1 MAKMIVDTKILPIK
15 ANSIDVVPTGDLG
28 DVVRET
34 LIEVLDSDPRDN
46 ESYVDYIKR
55 QAKAKADEMNVIKVA
70 LGLNTKEMEKIN
82 KTLEESTID
91 NYAAYLMSVL
101 QGLTT
106 GSYKE
111 FMASQEEDAE
121 EVTDPKSEEDVD

>member
-1 MAKMIVDTKILPIK
+1 MAKMTVDTMILPIK
-15 ANSIDVVPTGDLG
+15 ADSIDVVPTGDLG

-34 LIEVLDSDPRDN
+34 LIEVLDSDPRDD

-55 QAKAKADEMNVIKVA
+55 QAKVKADEMNVIKVA
-70 LGLNTKEMEKIN
+70 LGLTSKEMEKIN
-82 KTLEESTID
+82 KLEESTID

-106 GSYKE
+106 GTYKE

-121 EVTDPKSEEDVD
+121 EVTDPKSEEDAD

>member
-1 MAKMIVDTKILPIK
+1 MTVDTKILPIK
-15 ANSIDVVPTGDLG
+15 ADSIDVVPTGDLG

-55 QAKAKADEMNVIKVA
+55 QAKVKADEMNVIKVA
-70 LGLNTKEMEKIN
+70 LDLNTKEMEKIN
-82 KTLEESTID
+82 KNLEESTID
-91 NYAAYLMSVL
+91 NYAGYLMSVL

-111 FMASQEEDAE
+111 FMESQQDDEAE
-121 EVTDPKSEEDVD
+121 TDPKSEEDED

>member
-1 MAKMIVDTKILPIK
+1 MAKMTVDTKILPIK
-15 ANSIDVVPTGDLG
+15 ADPIDVVPTGDLG

-70 LGLNTKEMEKIN
+70 LSLNAKEMEKIN

-111 FMASQEEDAE
+111 FMESQQDDGAE
-121 EVTDPKSEEDVD
+121 NDPKSEEDED

>member
-1 MAKMIVDTKILPIK
+1 MTVDTKILPIK
-15 ANSIDVVPTGDLG
+15 ADSIDVVPTGDLG

-70 LGLNTKEMEKIN
+70 LGLNAKEMEKIN

-111 FMASQEEDAE
+111 FMESQQDDGAE
-121 EVTDPKSEEDVD
+121 NDPKSEEDED

>member
-1 MAKMIVDTKILPIK
+1 MTVDTKILPIK
-15 ANSIDVVPTGDLG
+15 ADSIDVVPTGDLG

-70 LGLNTKEMEKIN
+70 LSLNAKEMEKFN

-111 FMASQEEDAE
+111 FMESQQDDGAE
-121 EVTDPKSEEDVD
+121 TDPKSEEDED

>member
-1 MAKMIVDTKILPIK
+1 MAKMTVDTKILPIK
-15 ANSIDVVPTGDLG
+15 ADSIDVVPTGDLG

-70 LGLNTKEMEKIN
+70 LGLNAKEMGKIN

-106 GSYKE
+106 SSYKK
-111 FMASQEEDAE
+111 FMGSQQDDEAE
-121 EVTDPKSEEDVD
+121 TDPKSEEDED

>member
-1 MAKMIVDTKILPIK
+1 MTVDTKILPIK
-15 ANSIDVVPTGDLG
+15 ADSIDVVPTGDLG

-70 LGLNTKEMEKIN
+70 LSLNTKEMEKIN

-91 NYAAYLMSVL
+91 NYASYLMSVL

-111 FMASQEEDAE
+111 FMESQQDDVAE
-121 EVTDPKSEEDVD
+121 TDPKSEEDED

>member
-1 MAKMIVDTKILPIK
+1 MAKMTVDTKILEIGK
-15 ANSIDVVPTGDLG
+15 DSVDVIPTGDLG

-34 LIEVLDSDPRDN
+34 LIEVLDSDPKDN
-46 ESYVDYIKR
+46 ENYVDYIKR
-55 QAKAKADEMNVIKVA
+55 QAKAKKDEMNVIKVA
-70 LGLNTKEMEKIN
+70 LGLSTKQMEKIN
-82 KTLEESTID
+82 KSLEESTID

-111 FMASQEEDAE
+111 FMESQQDDEAE
-121 EVTDPKSEEDVD
+121 TNPKSEEDED

>member
-1 MAKMIVDTKILPIK
+1 MAKMTVDTKILPIK
-15 ANSIDVVPTGDLG
+15 ADSIDVVPTGDLG

-55 QAKAKADEMNVIKVA
+55 QAKVKADDMNVIKVA
-70 LGLNTKEMEKIN
+70 LSLNAKEMEKIN

-111 FMASQEEDAE
+111 FMESQQDDGAE
-121 EVTDPKSEEDVD
+121 NDPKSEEDED

>member
-1 MAKMIVDTKILPIK
+1 MTVDTKILPIK
-15 ANSIDVVPTGDLG
+15 ADSIDVVPTGDLG

-55 QAKAKADEMNVIKVA
+55 QAKAKADEMNLIKVD
-70 LGLNTKEMEKIN
+70 LSLNAKEMEKIN

-111 FMASQEEDAE
+111 FMESQQDDGAE
-121 EVTDPKSEEDVD
+121 TDPKSEEDED

>member
-1 MAKMIVDTKILPIK
+1 MTVDTKILPIK
-15 ANSIDVVPTGDLG
+15 ADSIDVAPTGDLG

-70 LGLNTKEMEKIN
+70 LSLNAKEMEKIN

-111 FMASQEEDAE
+111 FMESQQDDGAE
-121 EVTDPKSEEDVD
+121 NDPKSEEDED

>member
-1 MAKMIVDTKILPIK
+1 MAKMTVDTKILPIK
-15 ANSIDVVPTGDLG
+15 ADSIDVVPTGDLG

-34 LIEVLDSDPRDN
+34 MIEVLDSDPRDD

-55 QAKAKADEMNVIKVA
+55 QAKVKADEMNVIKVA
-70 LGLNTKEMEKIN
+70 LGLTSKEMEKIN
-82 KTLEESTID
+82 KLEESTID

-106 GSYKE
+106 GTYKE

-121 EVTDPKSEEDVD
+121 EVTDPKSEEDAD

>member
-1 MAKMIVDTKILPIK
+1 MAKMTVDTKILPIK
-15 ANSIDVVPTGDLG
+15 ADSIDVVPTGDLG

-55 QAKAKADEMNVIKVA
+55 QAKAKADEMNLIKVA
-70 LGLNTKEMEKIN
+70 LSLNAKEMEKIN

-111 FMASQEEDAE
+111 FMESQQDDGAE
-121 EVTDPKSEEDVD
+121 NDPKSEEDED

>member
-1 MAKMIVDTKILPIK
+1 MAKMTVDTKILPIK
-15 ANSIDVVPTGDLG
+15 ADSIDVVPTGDLG

-70 LGLNTKEMEKIN
+70 LGLNAKEMEKIN

-111 FMASQEEDAE
+111 FMESQQDDEAE
-121 EVTDPKSEEDVD
+121 TDPKSEEDED

>member
-1 MAKMIVDTKILPIK
+1 MTVDTKILPIK
-15 ANSIDVVPTGDLG
+15 ADPIDVVPTGDLG

-34 LIEVLDSDPRDN
+34 LIEVVDSDPRDN

-70 LGLNTKEMEKIN
+70 LSLNAKEMEKIN

-111 FMASQEEDAE
+111 FMESQQDDGAE
-121 EVTDPKSEEDVD
+121 NDPKSEEDED

>member
-1 MAKMIVDTKILPIK
+1 MAKMTVDTKILPIK
-15 ANSIDVVPTGDLG
+15 ADSIDVVPTGDLG

-91 NYAAYLMSVL
+91 NYAAYLTSVL

-111 FMASQEEDAE
+111 FMESQQDDEAE
-121 EVTDPKSEEDVD
+121 TDPKSEEDED

>member
-1 MAKMIVDTKILPIK
+1 MAKMTVDTKILPIK
-15 ANSIDVVPTGDLG
+15 ADSIDVVPTGDLG

-91 NYAAYLMSVL
+91 NFAAYLMSVL

-111 FMASQEEDAE
+111 FMESQQDDKTE
-121 EVTDPKSEEDVD
+121 TDPKSEEDED

>member
-1 MAKMIVDTKILPIK
+1 MAKMTVDTKILPIK
-15 ANSIDVVPTGDLG
+15 ADSIDVVPTGDLG

-55 QAKAKADEMNVIKVA
+55 QAKAKTDEMNVIKVA
-70 LGLNTKEMEKIN
+70 LSLNAKEMEKIN

-111 FMASQEEDAE
+111 FMESQQDDGAE
-121 EVTDPKSEEDVD
+121 NDPKSEEDED

>member
-1 MAKMIVDTKILPIK
+1 MTVDTKILPIK
-15 ANSIDVVPTGDLG
+15 ADSIDVVPTGDLG

-70 LGLNTKEMEKIN
+70 LGLNAKEMEKIN

-106 GSYKE
+106 GSYKKFKE
-111 FMASQEEDAE
+111 SQQDDEAE
-121 EVTDPKSEEDVD
+121 TDPKSEEDED

>member
-1 MAKMIVDTKILPIK
+1 MAKMTVDTKILPIK
-15 ANSIDVVPTGDLG
+15 ADSIDVVPTGDLG

-55 QAKAKADEMNVIKVA
+55 QAKAKADEMNGIKVA
-70 LGLNTKEMEKIN
+70 LSLNAKEMEKIN

-111 FMASQEEDAE
+111 FMESQQDDGAE
-121 EVTDPKSEEDVD
+121 NDPKSEEDED

>member
-1 MAKMIVDTKILPIK
+1 MAKMTVDTKILPIK
-15 ANSIDVVPTGDLG
+15 TDSIDVVPTGDLG

-46 ESYVDYIKR
+46 ESYVDSIKR

-70 LGLNTKEMEKIN
+70 LGLNAKEMEKIN
-82 KTLEESTID
+82 KTLEESIID

-111 FMASQEEDAE
+111 FMESQQDDEAE
-121 EVTDPKSEEDVD
+121 TDPKTEEDED

>member
-1 MAKMIVDTKILPIK
+1 MAKMTVDTKILKIGK
-15 ANSIDVVPTGDLG
+15 DSVDVIPTGDLG

-34 LIEVLDSDPRDN
+34 LIEVLDSDPKDN
-46 ESYVDYIKR
+46 ENYVDSIKR
-55 QAKAKADEMNVIKVA
+55 QAKAKKDEMNVIKVA
-70 LGLNTKEMEKIN
+70 LGLSTKQMEKIN
-82 KTLEESTID
+82 KSLEESIID

-111 FMASQEEDAE
+111 FIESQQDDEAE
-121 EVTDPKSEEDVD
+121 TDPKSEEDED

>member
-1 MAKMIVDTKILPIK
+1 MAKMNVDTKILPIK
-15 ANSIDVVPTGDLG
+15 ADSIDVIPTGDLG

-70 LGLNTKEMEKIN
+70 LSLNAKEMEKIN

-111 FMASQEEDAE
+111 FMESQQDDGAE
-121 EVTDPKSEEDVD
+121 NDPKSEEDED

>member
-1 MAKMIVDTKILPIK
+1 MAKMTVDTKILPIK
-15 ANSIDVVPTGDLG
+15 ADSIDVVPTGDLG

-55 QAKAKADEMNVIKVA
+55 QAKAKADEMNVIKGA
-70 LGLNTKEMEKIN
+70 LGLNAKEMEKIN
-82 KTLEESTID
+82 KTVEESTID
-91 NYAAYLMSVL
+91 NYAAYLISVL

-106 GSYKE
+106 GSYKK
-111 FMASQEEDAE
+111 FMESQQDDGAE
-121 EVTDPKSEEDVD
+121 NDPKSEEDED

>member
-1 MAKMIVDTKILPIK
+1 MAKMTIDTKILPIK
-15 ANSIDVVPTGDLG
+15 ADSIDVVPTGDLG

-70 LGLNTKEMEKIN
+70 LSLNAKEMEKIN

-111 FMASQEEDAE
+111 FMESQQDDGAE
-121 EVTDPKSEEDVD
+121 TDPKSEEDED

>member
-1 MAKMIVDTKILPIK
+1 MAKMTVDTKILPIK
-15 ANSIDVVPTGDLG
+15 ADSIDVVPTGDLG

-70 LGLNTKEMEKIN
+70 LSLNAKEMEKIN

-111 FMASQEEDAE
+111 FMESQQDDGAE
-121 EVTDPKSEEDVD
+121 TDLKSEEDED

>member
-1 MAKMIVDTKILPIK
+1 MAKMTVDTKILPIK
-15 ANSIDVVPTGDLG
+15 ADSIDVVPTGDLG

-55 QAKAKADEMNVIKVA
+55 QAKVKADEMNVIKVA
-70 LGLNTKEMEKIN
+70 LSLNAKEMEKIN

-111 FMASQEEDAE
+111 FMESQQDDGAE
-121 EVTDPKSEEDVD
+121 TDPKSEEDED

>member
-1 MAKMIVDTKILPIK
+1 MAKMTVDTKILPIK
-15 ANSIDVVPTGDLG
+15 ADSIDVVPTGDLG

-55 QAKAKADEMNVIKVA
+55 QAKVKADDMNVIKVA
-70 LGLNTKEMEKIN
+70 LGLNAKEMEKIN
-82 KTLEESTID
+82 KTVEESTID

-101 QGLTT
+101 QGL
-106 GSYKE
+106 SLIHI
-111 FMASQEEDAE
+111 
-121 EVTDPKSEEDVD
+121 

>member
-1 MAKMIVDTKILPIK
+1 MTVDTKILPIK
-15 ANSIDVVPTGDLG
+15 ADSIDVVPTGDLG

-46 ESYVDYIKR
+46 ESYIDYIKR
-55 QAKAKADEMNVIKVA
+55 QAKVKADEMNVIKVA
-70 LGLNTKEMEKIN
+70 LDLNTKEMEKIN
-82 KTLEESTID
+82 KNLEESTID
-91 NYAAYLMSVL
+91 NYAGYLMSVL

-111 FMASQEEDAE
+111 FMESQQDDEAE
-121 EVTDPKSEEDVD
+121 TDPKSEEDED

>member
-1 MAKMIVDTKILPIK
+1 MAKMTVDTKILPIK
-15 ANSIDVVPTGDLG
+15 ADSIDVVPTGDLG

-70 LGLNTKEMEKIN
+70 LSLNAKEMEKIN

-111 FMASQEEDAE
+111 FMESQQDDGAE
-121 EVTDPKSEEDVD
+121 NDPKSEEDED

>member
-1 MAKMIVDTKILPIK
+1 MAKMTVDTKILPIK
-15 ANSIDVVPTGDLG
+15 ADSIDIVPTGDLG

-55 QAKAKADEMNVIKVA
+55 QAKAKADEMNAIKVA
-70 LGLNTKEMEKIN
+70 LGLNAKEMEKIN

-111 FMASQEEDAE
+111 FMESQQDDGAE
-121 EVTDPKSEEDVD
+121 NDPKSEEDED

>member
-1 MAKMIVDTKILPIK
+1 MAKMTVDTKILEIGK
-15 ANSIDVVPTGDLG
+15 DSVDVIPTGDLG

-34 LIEVLDSDPRDN
+34 LIEVLDSDPKDN
-46 ESYVDYIKR
+46 ENYVDYIKR
-55 QAKAKADEMNVIKVA
+55 QAKAKKDEMNVIKVA
-70 LGLNTKEMEKIN
+70 LGLSTKQMEKIN
-82 KTLEESTID
+82 KSLEESTID

-111 FMASQEEDAE
+111 FMESQQDDEAE
-121 EVTDPKSEEDVD
+121 TDPKSEEDED

>member
-1 MAKMIVDTKILPIK
+1 MAKMTVDTKILPIK
-15 ANSIDVVPTGDLG
+15 ADSIDVVPTGDLG
-28 DVVRET
+28 DIVRET

-55 QAKAKADEMNVIKVA
+55 QAKAKSDEMNVIKVA

-111 FMASQEEDAE
+111 FMESQQDDEAE
-121 EVTDPKSEEDVD
+121 TDPKSEENED

>member
-1 MAKMIVDTKILPIK
+1 MTVDTKILPIK
-15 ANSIDVVPTGDLG
+15 ADSIDVVPTGDLG

-70 LGLNTKEMEKIN
+70 LSLNAKEMEKIN
-82 KTLEESTID
+82 KTLEESNID

-111 FMASQEEDAE
+111 FMESQQDDGAE
-121 EVTDPKSEEDVD
+121 NDPKSEEDED

>member
-1 MAKMIVDTKILPIK
+1 MAKMTVDTKILPIK
-15 ANSIDVVPTGDLG
+15 ADSIDVVPTGDLG

-55 QAKAKADEMNVIKVA
+55 QAKVKADEMNVIKVA
-70 LGLNTKEMEKIN
+70 LDLNTKEMEKIN
-82 KTLEESTID
+82 KNLEESTID
-91 NYAAYLMSVL
+91 NYAGYLMSVL

-111 FMASQEEDAE
+111 FMESQQDDEAE
-121 EVTDPKSEEDVD
+121 TDPKSEEDED

>member
-1 MAKMIVDTKILPIK
+1 MAKMTVDTKILPIK
-15 ANSIDVVPTGDLG
+15 ADSIDVVPTGDLG

-70 LGLNTKEMEKIN
+70 LGLNAKEMEKIN

-106 GSYKE
+106 GSYKKFKE
-111 FMASQEEDAE
+111 SQQDDEAE
-121 EVTDPKSEEDVD
+121 TDPKSEEDED

>member
-1 MAKMIVDTKILPIK
+1 MAKMTVDTKILPIK
-15 ANSIDVVPTGDLG
+15 ADSIDVVPTGDLG

-70 LGLNTKEMEKIN
+70 LSLNTKEMEKIN
-82 KTLEESTID
+82 KTLEDSTID
-91 NYAAYLMSVL
+91 NYASYLMSVL

-111 FMASQEEDAE
+111 FMESQQDDVAE
-121 EVTDPKSEEDVD
+121 TDPKSEEDED